1 MVYPQ
6 PIIDLMNGFRRS
18 KIMFAA
24 VHLGVFDIIAAAPKP
39 QQGLST
45 ADIACQI
52 VRDGKLCS
60 IDGLERLLC
69 GCVSIQLLIVVN
81 YTHGFEDVHTL
92 GPKRF
97 VPTLLAQTYLITDSP
112 MSFTGYIA
120 HSNAVLYPLWSNL
133 ESSVMTGYSC
143 WDKSFGDFAE
153 PIAAA
158 ASPAIVVKPTRDRI
172 FDHIYNGHDGV
183 RRFMSAM
190 DSVAKVSVPRILAH
204 LDLTWIHTLVD
215 LGGSTGALP
224 IAFIRANPQIN
235 AIVVDL
241 PQVVV
246 LAEQMLREEKEESV
260 PAAVKER
267 IRFHATDFFAD
278 PDAVPSGNAY
288 LLSRILH
295 DWDDATCARLLQ
307 NLYDKLPSSKTRPK
321 GGRAGIIICDM
332 LLSPDRTGPWDAVA
346 QDVNML
352 VQTNGRERTFEQIKE
367 LLERAGFV
375 GVEGWKT
382 GGMLDVIVGFKA

>member
-1 MVYPQ
+1 MACPQ
-6 PIIDLMNGFRRS
+6 PIIDLVNGFRRS
-18 KIMFAA
+18 KIMFSA
-24 VHLGVFDIIAAAPKP
+24 VHLGIFDIIAAAPKP
-39 QQGLST
+39 QQGLS
-45 ADIACQI
+45 AAEIACQI
-52 VRDGKLCS
+52 VSRDGKRVPNCS

-69 GCVSIQLLIVVN
+69 GCVSIQLLIVAN
-81 YTHGFEDVHTL
+81 RAHGSNSAHTS

-97 VPTLLAQTYLITDSP
+97 VATPLAQTYLTTDSP

-120 HSNAVLYPLWSNL
+120 HSNTILYPLWSNL
-133 ESSVMTGYSC
+133 ESSVVTGHSC

-158 ASPAIVVKPTRDRI
+158 TSPAIVVKSTRDRI
-172 FDHIYNGHDGV
+172 FDHIYNGLDGV

-190 DSVAKVSVPRILAH
+190 DSVAKVSVPRILTH

-215 LGGSTGALP
+215 LGGSTGALS

-246 LAEQMLREEKEESV
+246 LAEQMLCEEKEESV

-278 PDAVPSGNAY
+278 PDAIPSGNAY

-295 DWDDATCARLLQ
+295 DWDDATCKAKGRPRGDHHLRYAALARPNRALGCSSAGRKHAGT
-307 NLYDKLPSSKTRPK
+307 DK
-321 GGRAGIIICDM
+321 RA
-332 LLSPDRTGPWDAVA
+332 
-346 QDVNML
+346 
-352 VQTNGRERTFEQIKE
+352 
-367 LLERAGFV
+367 
-375 GVEGWKT
+375 
-382 GGMLDVIVGFKA
+382 